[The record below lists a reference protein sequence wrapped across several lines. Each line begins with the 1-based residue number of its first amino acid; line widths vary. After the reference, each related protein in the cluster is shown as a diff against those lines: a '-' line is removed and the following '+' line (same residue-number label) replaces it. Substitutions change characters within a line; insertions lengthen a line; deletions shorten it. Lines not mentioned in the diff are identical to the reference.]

1 MVEKMET
8 TKILTKSRIGKR
20 PVLVPEK
27 VDVQISGSEVT
38 VKGKLGQLS
47 LNIHRDVVV
56 TQVKDE
62 ITFSPRVPSKQAK
75 ALTGTMRA
83 LVNNM
88 VNGVSIGFARELTL
102 VGVGYRAQTSGKT
115 LVLSLGY
122 SHPINYGVPEGI
134 TIETPSAT
142 EIVIKGI
149 DRQVVGEVAAQIRRF
164 RPPEP
169 YKSKGVR
176 HKNEVIRTKEVKK
189 KK

>member
-1 MVEKMET
+1 MEKVAER
-8 TKILTKSRIGKR
+8 KVLTKSRVGKR
-20 PVLVPEK
+20 PVVVPAGVE
-27 VDVQISGSEVT
+27 VQFSGTEIT
-38 VKGKLGQLS
+38 VKGKQGQLS
-47 LNIHRDVVV
+47 LNIHRDVVFD
-56 TQVKDE
+56 QSKDE
-62 ITFSPRVPSKQAK
+62 ITFSPRIQSKQAK

-88 VNGVSIGFARELTL
+88 VQGVSIGFVRELAL
-102 VGVGYRAQTSGKT
+102 VGVGYRAQVSGKT

-122 SHPINYGVPEGI
+122 SHPINYAVPTSI

-142 EIVIKGI
+142 EIVIKGA
-149 DRQVVGEVAAQIRRF
+149 DRQEVGEVAAQIRRF

-176 HKNEVIRTKEVKK
+176 NKNEIIRTKEVKK